1 MVERVLRAVECV
13 PPGRVASYGLIG
25 ALVGAGPR
33 QVGAVLSRYGDGV
46 PWWRI
51 VNASGELPAPLLARA
66 LPRWRREGIEPAP
79 HGRGCRY
86 GRFAADAER
95 LRSAVEARLA
105 ELE

>member
-66 LPRWRREGIEPAP
+66 
-79 HGRGCRY
+79 
-86 GRFAADAER
+86 
-95 LRSAVEARLA
+95 
-105 ELE
+105 